1 MYMRKFAE
9 KNFWKFENWREWFFQ
24 KRDFHYFCKS
34 TEIFRDFFKKFG
46 TIGILSSLAI
56 SMWNMGSGQTSCK
69 IRYFENRF
77 HFLEFFNFFRISTVR
92 WHSWLMI
99 LSKIELK
106 SCCEPLTIHFEPFH
120 VDIEGMS
127 AKKSEIFK
135 VEQRE
140 KADYSLVK
148 PIFWFSLLK

>member
-1 MYMRKFAE
+1 
-9 KNFWKFENWREWFFQ
+9 
-24 KRDFHYFCKS
+24 
-34 TEIFRDFFKKFG
+34 
-46 TIGILSSLAI
+46 
-56 SMWNMGSGQTSCK
+56 
-69 IRYFENRF
+69 
-77 HFLEFFNFFRISTVR
+77 
-92 WHSWLMI
+92 MI